1 MRIAERMER
10 LEEISDENLFW
21 LYYEELET
29 IDRGS
34 SITSLIPKPVM
45 RRLIAPGVVAYGKGL
60 DETSGLVLS
69 PRGRETLDS
78 YKAEI

>member
-1 MRIAERMER
+1 MM
-10 LEEISDENLFW
+10 
-21 LYYEELET
+21 
-29 IDRGS
+29 DRGS
-34 SITSLIPKPVM
+34 SLTSLIPKPVM
-45 RRLIAPGVVAYGKGL
+45 RRLIAPGVVEYRKGL

>member
-1 MRIAERMER
+1 MER

-69 PRGRETLDS
+69 SRGRETLDS

>member
-1 MRIAERMER
+1 MER

-21 LYYEELET
+21 LYHEELET

-34 SITSLIPKPVM
+34 SITSPIPKPVT
-45 RRLIAPGVVAYGKGL
+45 RRLIASGVVEYGKGL

-69 PRGRETLDS
+69 PRCREMPDS

>member
-1 MRIAERMER
+1 MER
-10 LEEISDENLFW
+10 LEEISDENLVLF
-21 LYYEELET
+21 YREELET
-29 IDRGS
+29 IDRGAK
-34 SITSLIPKPVM
+34 IKPLIPKPVR

>member
-1 MRIAERMER
+1 MGS

-21 LYYEELET
+21 LYHEELET

-34 SITSLIPKPVM
+34 NITPYSEA
-45 RRLIAPGVVAYGKGL
+45 RQEETYSPGVVEYGEGL
-60 DETSGLVLS
+60 YETSGLVLS
-69 PRGRETLDS
+69 PRGREMPDS